1 MLQNNNLHLHV
12 PIECQYS
19 PLMNA
24 KPKNTKKQDE
34 TASWPFV
41 RWIESRRRWQVDT
54 RTATGGARKFY
65 ETKDEALGEAASARM
80 RLTNEGRGGFD
91 ESELK
96 NFGWNVA
103 KAIEFALQHLRRE
116 SKSVSISEAIASLL
130 TFKKTRSK
138 AGETRLNDI
147 RNRLNKFKEAVGV
160 ETKISLITTD
170 AIGNFLA
177 TISTGS
183 TRNDYRKEI
192 VMLWSFAKSKG
203 WVAEPLDKN
212 LVPRAPEAEKARIIL
227 SLDQAAALMLHSTE
241 DDIRALNALVLFGGC
256 RVSEVEKMD
265 WSHIEFE
272 NGHINITSEI
282 SKVDTERFAPIND
295 TLKAWLLT
303 IKKRKGAIVSRN
315 LMRPLRKVWKAA
327 GVYPWP
333 QDAHRHS
340 FISYRR
346 TQVGDAMTALE
357 AGTSERIIKKHY
369 KRPVS
374 KEAAERFFAI
384 RPAAKGKIISITAA
398 A

>member
-1 MLQNNNLHLHV
+1 
-12 PIECQYS
+12 
-19 PLMNA
+19 MNA
-24 KPKNTKKQDE
+24 KPKAKKTQDE
-34 TASWPFV
+34 TGSWPFI
-41 RWIESRRRWQVDT
+41 RWIESRKRWQVDT

-65 ETKDEALGEAASARM
+65 ETKDEALGEAAAARM

-91 ESELK
+91 ETELRR
-96 NFGWNVA
+96 FGWSVA
-103 KAIEFALQHLRRE
+103 DAIKFALQHLRRE
-116 SKSVSISEAIASLL
+116 SKSVTISEAVKELL
-130 TFKKTRSK
+130 TFKEEHSKT
-138 AGETRLNDI
+138 GETRRNDI
-147 RNRLNKFKEAVGV
+147 KNRLTKFKDAVGS

-170 AIGNFLA
+170 AIGSFLA
-177 TISTGS
+177 SIPTGS

-227 SLDQAAALMLHSTE
+227 SVDQAAALMHHSTD

-256 RVSEVEKMD
+256 RREEVEKMD
-265 WSHIEFE
+265 WSHIDFE
-272 NGHINITSEI
+272 NGHINITAEI
-282 SKVDTERFAPIND
+282 SKVRTERFAPIND
-295 TLKAWLLT
+295 TLKDWLMT
-303 IKKRKGAIVSRN
+303 IEKRKGAIVSRN
-315 LMRPLRKVWKAA
+315 LMRPLRKVWSAA

-357 AGTSERIIKKHY
+357 AGTSESIIKRHY

-384 RPAAKGKIISITAA
+384 RPHVEGKVIPITAA

>member
-1 MLQNNNLHLHV
+1 M
-12 PIECQYS
+12 S
-19 PLMNA
+19 T
-24 KPKNTKKQDE
+24 KPKTKKQQDE
-34 TASWPFV
+34 IGSWPFV
-41 RWIESRRRWQVDT
+41 RWIESRQRWQVDT

-65 ETKDEALGEAASARM
+65 ETKEEALGEATAARM
-80 RLTNEGRGGFD
+80 RLSNEGRGGFD
-91 ESELK
+91 ETELRH
-96 NFGWNVA
+96 FGWSVA
-103 KAIEFALQHLRRE
+103 DAIKFTLQHLRRE
-116 SKSVSISEAIASLL
+116 SKSVSISEAITALL
-130 TFKKTRSK
+130 AFKEEHSK

-147 RNRLNKFKEAVGV
+147 KNRLNKFKEAVGV

-192 VMLWSFAKSKG
+192 VMLWGFAKSKG

-227 SLDQAAALMLHSTE
+227 SVDQAAALMLHSTE

-256 RVSEVEKMD
+256 RREEVEKMD
-265 WSHIEFE
+265 WSHIDFE
-272 NGHINITSEI
+272 NGHINITAEI
-282 SKVDTERFAPIND
+282 SKVRTERFAPIND
-295 TLKAWLLT
+295 TLKAWLMT
-303 IKKRKGAIVSRN
+303 IKKRNGAIVSRN
-315 LMRPLRKVWKAA
+315 LMRPLRKVWSAA
-327 GVYPWP
+327 GLYPWP

-346 TQVGDAMTALE
+346 TQVGDAITALE
-357 AGTSERIIKKHY
+357 AGTSESIIKRHY

-384 RPAAKGKIISITAA
+384 LPAKPGKVIPITAA

>member
-1 MLQNNNLHLHV
+1 
-12 PIECQYS
+12 
-19 PLMNA
+19 
-24 KPKNTKKQDE
+24 
-34 TASWPFV
+34 
-41 RWIESRRRWQVDT
+41 
-54 RTATGGARKFY
+54 
-65 ETKDEALGEAASARM
+65 M

-91 ESELK
+91 ETELRH
-96 NFGWNVA
+96 FGWSVA
-103 KAIEFALQHLRRE
+103 DAIKFTLQHLRRE
-116 SKSVSISEAIASLL
+116 SKSVSISEAITALL
-130 TFKKTRSK
+130 AFKEEHSK

-147 RNRLNKFKEAVGV
+147 KNRLNKFKEAVGV

-227 SLDQAAALMLHSTE
+227 SVDQAAALMLHSTE

-256 RVSEVEKMD
+256 RREEVEKMD
-265 WSHIEFE
+265 WSHIDFE
-272 NGHINITSEI
+272 NGHINITAEI
-282 SKVDTERFAPIND
+282 SKVRTERFAPLND
-295 TLKAWLLT
+295 TLKAWLMS

-315 LMRPLRKVWKAA
+315 LMRPLRKVWEAA

-346 TQVGDAMTALE
+346 TQVGDAITALE
-357 AGTSERIIKKHY
+357 AGTSESIIKRHY

-384 RPAAKGKIISITAA
+384 RPAEDGQVIPITAA